1 VIDGRTTDATLRSS
15 RAIASWTASAAV
27 CASLLA
33 LAAGAAQAE
42 SAPPGT
48 AGEAIAVTAPKL
60 IAYVTGWS
68 PPVTIDTSRITHVNF
83 AFARIDGEGRVVL
96 PDAASAARL
105 GEIVALKRSSPALE
119 VLISIG
125 GWGADGFSD
134 AALTAE
140 TRARFADSAVE
151 LMKAHGADGIDVDW
165 EYPGQ
170 SAAGIHSR
178 PEDKRNFTLLLE
190 ALRARLDAQ
199 ARTDGRG
206 AGNGYLLT
214 IASADREYFDH
225 VEMDVL
231 HAHLDWINVMAY
243 DFYNSLT
250 PTTGHH
256 AGLHRAATAPAASRW
271 AEGSIAQHL
280 AAGVPARKLVLGVAF
295 YGRRFEG
302 VEPTDLGRNRPY
314 GRYGGDHAYSELVA
328 RYVDRDGY
336 VRHWDDQ
343 AIAPWLWNARTRSF
357 ISYDDPRSIG
367 RKAAYAHERGLGGI
381 MFWELSQDAD
391 GSLLEAAR
399 RGLTGVVR

>member
-1 VIDGRTTDATLRSS
+1 M
-15 RAIASWTASAAV
+15 V
-27 CASLLA
+27 CASLLSSA
-33 LAAGAAQAE
+33 GGAAQAS
-42 SAPPGT
+42 SAPSGT
-48 AGEAIAVTAPKL
+48 SGEAIAITAPKL

-68 PPVTIDTSRITHVNF
+68 KPVTIDTSRITHVNF
-83 AFARIDGEGRVVL
+83 AFARIDGQGRVVL
-96 PDAASAARL
+96 PDAASATRL
-105 GEIVALKRSSPALE
+105 GEIVALKRRLPSLE

-140 TRARFADSAVE
+140 TRGRFADSAVE

-170 SAAGIHSR
+170 SAGGIRSR

-199 ARTDGRG
+199 TRAVGRD
-206 AGNGYLLT
+206 ADDGYLLT

-250 PTTGHH
+250 STTGHH
-256 AGLHRAATAPAASRW
+256 AGLRRAATAPEASRW
-271 AEGSIAQHL
+271 ADASVAQHL

-302 VEPTDLGRNRPY
+302 VDPIDLGRNRPY
-314 GRYGGDHAYSELVA
+314 ERYGGDHAYSELVA
-328 RYVDRDGY
+328 RYIDRDGCARY
-336 VRHWDDQ
+336 WDEQ
-343 AIAPWLWNARTRSF
+343 ALAPWLWNARTRSF

-367 RKAAYAHERGLGGI
+367 LKAAYARERGLGGI
-381 MFWELSQDAD
+381 MFWELSQDSD
-391 GSLLEAAR
+391 GALLEAAH
-399 RGLTGVVR
+399 RGLAAIKR